1 MALDSRIGRM
11 SILLDEK
18 DLMAS
23 IRKMEKFLVLVPN
36 LERIQLPYP
45 VYLARTSTPTLML
58 IVNAFHLNSGTSSG
72 QSL

>member
-1 MALDSRIGRM
+1 M
-11 SILLDEK
+11 SILLDKK

-23 IRKMEKFLVLVPN
+23 IRKKLEKFLVLVPS

-58 IVNAFHLNSGTSSG
+58 IISASHLNSCTSSG
-72 QSL
+72 QSS